1 METKTVYAYNAEDG
15 AYLGE
20 RTLDD
25 TDRSPISGAWQ
36 IPGNMTEDKPPA
48 AKEGYDLYYRSGKWE
63 QVERP
68 KPSEPEPK
76 TLDEVK
82 KEKLVEFK
90 IHRDAEEVKDID
102 YSGHPYD
109 YDQKSR
115 ERIHIAR
122 QALQDSGKTDA
133 SIIWTTADNQRV
145 TLKIADFAAIN
156 SLAAQRSNRLHVKY
170 NTLKERV
177 NAATT
182 KSAVEKIKWE
192 SES

>member
-1 METKTVYAYNAEDG
+1 METKTVYAYAADG
-15 AYLGE
+15 KYIGE
-20 RTLDD
+20 RILDN

-36 IPGNMTEDKPPA
+36 IPGNMTEDKPPS
-48 AKEGYDLYYRSGKWE
+48 AKDGYDLYYRSGKWE

-68 KPSEPEPK
+68 KPPEPEPK

-82 KEKLVEFK
+82 TEKLVEFK
-90 IHRDAEEVKDID
+90 IHRDVEEVKDID

-177 NAATT
+177 KAATSKT
-182 KSAVEKIKWE
+182 EVEKIKWE

>member
-1 METKTVYAYNAEDG
+1 METKIVYAYNAEDG
-15 AYLGE
+15 MYLGE

-25 TDRSPISGAWQ
+25 TDRSPVSGAWQ
-36 IPGNMTEDKPPA
+36 IPANMTEERPPA

-68 KPSEPEPK
+68 EPEPK

-82 KEKLVEFK
+82 TEKLVEFK
-90 IHRDAEEVKDID
+90 IHRDAEEVEDID

-122 QALQDSGKTDA
+122 QALQDSGKHDA

-177 NAATT
+177 KAATT